1 MDPRGEDIK
10 PHSRWQSL
18 QTPELEFEDASRI
31 SRPYHKHSQ
40 SRYLNKQYR
49 DRKHKPYQRIR
60 FGRCPYCKW
69 YSPNHPPHKC
79 FDNPMNND
87 KPKRF
92 RNRDENHHPLTNK
105 SSISKR
111 WAVVM
116 MFIVLCLI
124 TWWSVKACRTVF
136 DVALSAKWVQWS
148 LAYLFS

>member
-18 QTPELEFEDASRI
+18 QTPELEFEDASRN
-31 SRPYHKHSQ
+31 SRPYHKHSR

-60 FGRCPYCKW
+60 FERCPYCKW
-69 YSPNHPPHKC
+69 YNPNHPPHKC
-79 FDNPMNND
+79 FDNPMNMD

-92 RNRDENHHPLTNK
+92 RNRDENHALMNQ
-105 SSISKR
+105 SSLSKR

-136 DVALSAKWVQWS
+136 DIALSAKWVQWS
-148 LAYLFS
+148 LAYFFS